1 MKDFKH
7 KDVMTV
13 RDIFTNRMYVIPSF
27 QRPYEWKKDTC
38 EKLFCDILNAYDER
52 RNRDDEH
59 YFIGSLVM
67 YEYAKKGNDD
77 DALPNDAKFSDRR
90 KLEKNTKGQNL
101 GLLKVIDGQ
110 QRLTSLLILLIA
122 LRDCEL
128 LSGGKDADEDL
139 RDTLDSLITGCTGGR
154 GKKNSHELVRIRTNV
169 LEDESYDEDLQGIYD
184 AQGGVVELNRSVR
197 YENYRHFRKLI
208 EEEWGVPTAKGTAA
222 SKDCKNRREFTRFV
236 LDHVQ
241 LLELVCASRD
251 DAFKLFEVVNSR
263 GMELSPASIMKPRVV
278 SAYGHKDRKAI
289 LRLWNKM
296 EGEKEKNF
304 LLNLFLYLRAI
315 RNAEKGRQDDNKQE
329 IVDFFKDESLKS
341 DFASLRKM
349 YAINCYTQDAK
360 LVVLQAILNKFP
372 LRLHRSAYYKYMLDL
387 FERNELFV
395 ELSSPGH
402 ELEFGIK
409 DASSEILK
417 PAYEFCEKIIRYYL
431 GCMLTDSST
440 RDQIRTLFKS
450 LVVAV
455 AKDDKNKMAVLS
467 DLPEGLAGR
476 LDDFKT
482 RDCYESMQDNLSFV
496 LVWLCTY
503 LKYRDDDEQMGQYG
517 QLFVDDDGSRKTP
530 DREHIHPKDWSKAD
544 GWTQET
550 HDAKVHLIGN
560 LIPLE
565 KEINRTAGNDSLDK
579 KITGKGSNRKV
590 FTYEKSS
597 SPEALEITTRYH
609 NREFF
614 NWLPEHVDLATDEKI
629 SLLKD
634 FFGLGK

>member
-1 MKDFKH
+1 MLH
-7 KDVMTV
+7 WLLAGG
-13 RDIFTNRMYVIPSF
+13 PSF
-27 QRPYEWKKDTC
+27 QRPYEWGKDTC
-38 EKLFCDILNAYDER
+38 EKLFYDILNAYEGR
-52 RNRDDEH
+52 KNHDDEF

-67 YEYAKKGNDD
+67 YEYAKSGKDD
-77 DALPNDAKFSDRR
+77 DALPSDAKFADRR
-90 KLEKNTKGQNL
+90 KIEKDAKGQDL

-128 LSGGKDADEDL
+128 LSGGKDGDEDL
-139 RDTLDSLITGCTGGR
+139 RDKLDSLITGCTGGR
-154 GKKNSHELVRIRTNV
+154 GKANSHELVRIRTNV
-169 LEDESYDEDLQGIYD
+169 LEDESCDDDLQRIYD
-184 AQGGVVELNRSVR
+184 AQGSGGCDLNRSVR
-197 YENYRHFRKLI
+197 LENYRHYRELI
-208 EEEWGVPTAKGTAA
+208 EKEWGVPTAKGASA

-241 LLELVCASRD
+241 LLELVCGSRD

-289 LRLWNKM
+289 LQLWNKM

-341 DFASLRKM
+341 DFVSIRKM
-349 YAINCYTQDAK
+349 YAINCYAKDAK

-387 FERNELFV
+387 FERNKLFE

-431 GCMLTDSST
+431 GRMLTDSST

-455 AKDDKNKMAVLS
+455 AKDDKNRMAVLS
-467 DLPEGLAGR
+467 DIPEGIEGM
-476 LDDFKT
+476 LDDLKT
-482 RDCYESMQDNLSFV
+482 KDCYEGMQDNLSFV

-503 LKYRDDDEQMGQYG
+503 LKYQDDDERMGLYG

-530 DREHIHPKDWSKAD
+530 DREHIHPKEWSRAD

-565 KEINRTAGNDSLDK
+565 KEINRTAGNDSLRK
-579 KITGKGSNRKV
+579 KITGEGAKRKV
-590 FTYEKSS
+590 LTYKEST
-597 SPEALEITTRYH
+597 SPEAQEIATRFEK
-609 NREFF
+609 NPF
-614 NWLPEHVDLATDEKI
+614 NWLPEDIDFATDEKI
-629 SLLKD
+629 RLLKS
-634 FFGLGK
+634 FFGVEK